1 MSKQEK
7 ISEWFYQYS
16 DDVFHYLVYRTGKS
30 DVEDMVQEVFVRA
43 IKGVGSFKGDA
54 SPKTWLFSI
63 ARNLAIDE
71 MKSNNWKRMIM
82 FQAFHEPQIHVTPE
96 TLYQESEETQ
106 TLYNAIQTLKSN
118 YRDVIILRGIK
129 EFTVDETAEVLN
141 WSPGKVRSTYHRA
154 KAALSKQLG
163 VSK

>member
-1 MSKQEK
+1 MSNQEK
-7 ISEWFYQYS
+7 ISEWFQLYS
-16 DDVFHYLVYRTGKS
+16 DDVFHFLVYRTGKS

-43 IKGVGSFKGDA
+43 IRGVDSFNGTA

-71 MKSNNWKRMIM
+71 MKSKKWKRIIS
-82 FQAFHEPQIHVTPE
+82 FQAFHEPRNESTPE
-96 TLYQESEETQ
+96 TLYQESEGAQ
-106 TLYNAIQTLKSN
+106 SLYKAIQELKST

-129 EFTVDETAEVLN
+129 EFSVDETAEVLN

-163 VSK
+163 G

>member
-1 MSKQEK
+1 MSNQEK
-7 ISEWFYQYS
+7 ISEWFHQYS
-16 DDVFHYLVYRTGKS
+16 DDVFHFLIYRTGKS

-43 IKGVGSFKGDA
+43 IKGVDSFKGNA

-71 MKSNNWKRMIM
+71 MKSQKWKRIIS
-82 FQAFHEPQIHVTPE
+82 FQAFHEPQNDVTPE

-106 TLYNAIQTLKSN
+106 TLYNAIQALKTT

-141 WSPGKVRSTYHRA
+141 WPPGKVRSTYHRA

-163 VSK
+163 G